1 MIKNFVRHAIVSD
14 IKLLI
19 PFMGPL
25 MASMGQYSYDPVPP
39 VDPRTTSYDDDYLS
53 SAAPDPG
60 RGKAAER
67 AAATRTGRRRGGER
81 MEIDP
86 VEFLAMLEAAFQGP
100 DNDVR
105 AHLLDGLAEPVADA
119 GLRPVEQWLRQN
131 QAIEAQFPLAAR
143 FLLAN
148 REERRRLV
156 LAREGEGEG
165 AGPAAVAGAIGGAH
179 VPGGFAGDIL
189 EEEQAAES
197 SDEVRE
203 EEEEDTDEEGQ
214 GVSTLLTMTPCRVYT
229 VAQADCLQ
237 APILPVRLA
246 RGIMNLFWGR
256 GASAPEESSEEDD
269 VDDLPPHA
277 GDVD

>member
-1 MIKNFVRHAIVSD
+1 VIKNFVRHAIVSD
-14 IKLLI
+14 MKMLI

-105 AHLLDGLAEPVADA
+105 AHLLDGLAEPVAEA

-131 QAIEAQFPLAAR
+131 QAIEAQFPHAAR

-148 REERRRLV
+148 REERQRLV
-156 LAREGEGEG
+156 LAQEGEG
-165 AGPAAVAGAIGGAH
+165 AGPAAVPGAIGGAH
-179 VPGGFAGDIL
+179 VPGGFAGDVL
-189 EEEQAAES
+189 EEQQAAES
-197 SDEVRE
+197 SDEARE
-203 EEEEDTDEEGQ
+203 GEEEEDTDEEGE
-214 GVSTLLTMTPCRVYT
+214 GVSTLFDYDDVWVYT
-229 VAQADCLQ
+229 VARADYLQ

-246 RGIMNLFWGR
+246 RSIMNLFWGR

-269 VDDLPPHA
+269 VDLPPQA
-277 GDVD
+277 SDVD

>member
-14 IKLLI
+14 IKVLV

-25 MASMGQYSYDPVPP
+25 TATAGQYSYDPVPP
-39 VDPRTTSYDDDYLS
+39 LDPDTTSYDDAYFG

-67 AAATRTGRRRGGER
+67 AAAARTGRRRGVER
-81 MEIDP
+81 LEIDP
-86 VEFLAMLEAAFQGP
+86 VEFLAMLEGALQGP
-100 DNDVR
+100 DNEGQ

-119 GLRPVEQWLRQN
+119 GLRPFEQWLRQN
-131 QAIEAQFPLAAR
+131 RAIEAQFPQAAQ

-156 LAREGEGEG
+156 REAGGDEG
-165 AGPAAVAGAIGGAH
+165 AGPIPEGVH
-179 VPGGFAGDIL
+179 VPGGFAGDVL
-189 EEEQAAES
+189 EEQQAAQS
-197 SDEVRE
+197 SDDAGED
-203 EEEEDTDEEGQ
+203 EDTDGEGEA
-214 GVSTLLTMTPCRVYT
+214 VSTLIGESSTRGVHVLI
-229 VAQADCLQ
+229 QFDCLQ

-256 GASAPEESSEEDD
+256 GTPAPEESSEEDD
-269 VDDLPPHA
+269 EDLPPLQA
-277 GDVD
+277 NDVD